1 MKLKII
7 DDMEPQDIAML
18 QALYSRSPA
27 SVEDHLA
34 RVAESGPGQF
44 MERYYI
50 GYGHRS
56 IGDCGSTTLFI
67 EGVPMLHAKA
77 IQDWPLYSG
86 QEYSTRYMDFGAVE
100 FHDPTEG
107 NEGRA
112 IQERW
117 RSFYTSTFPVVV
129 AHLRSRHPI
138 RDDQREAVYERAISA
153 RAFDIMRGFLP
164 AGAKTNLSWHTN
176 LRQARDH
183 LGWLECHPD
192 PEIVELA
199 RGIHDELEARYPHSF
214 NAERDRAW
222 DEKPTRGVRKMADWS
237 RRQKAVRY
245 RREMM
250 GKHVFVDREWE
261 DGSINDEVF
270 IYMPIQLCQILGTA
284 PLISRVCRDTADR
297 PKGSPLPRHYDELG
311 MVQTEFLLDFGS
323 WRDLQR
329 HRAGIIRFPLLT
341 MEHGFHPW
349 YLDELPPDVR
359 PMAEALIRE
368 QEEAIDRLGVDS
380 TPRQHFIPMGY
391 RVPCRVTQA
400 LPAFVY
406 RVELRSGKTVHPT
419 LRAVA
424 IEEARLLREEMP
436 DLVLHIDDS
445 PDEWTIRRGGQ
456 TIEERAP

>member
-7 DDMEPQDIAML
+7 DDMNPQDVAML

-27 SVEDHLA
+27 PVDDHLD
-34 RVAESGPGQF
+34 RVAESGPGEF

-67 EGVPMLHAKA
+67 EGVPMIHAKA

-86 QEYSTRYMDFGAVE
+86 QECSTRYMDFGAVE
-100 FHDPTEG
+100 FHDPTG
-107 NEGRA
+107 SDMGRE

-117 RSFYTSTFPVVV
+117 RSFYTSMFPEVVD
-129 AHLRSRHPI
+129 HLRACHPN
-138 RDDQREAVYERAISA
+138 DGQKAAVYDRAINA

-192 PEIVELA
+192 DEIAWLA
-199 RGIHDELEARYPHSF
+199 RGIHNQLVERYPNSF
-214 NAERDRAW
+214 DPTRDRCE
-222 DEKPTRGVRKMADWS
+222 DEKPAKAAKKRADWF
-237 RRQKAVRY
+237 RRRKAVEY

-250 GKHVFVDREWE
+250 DEHLLVDAFADKKVR
-261 DGSINDEVF
+261 V
-270 IYMPIQLCQILGTA
+270 
-284 PLISRVCRDTADR
+284 LIPGMLRSVSQDLVRDAEFCTTRR
-297 PKGSPLPRHYDELG
+297 PKGSPLPRRYDELG
-311 MVQTEFLLDFGS
+311 MLMSTFLLDFGS

-349 YLDELPPDVR
+349 YLDNLPPHVR
-359 PMAEALIRE
+359 PMAEMLLSQ
-368 QEEAIDRLGVDS
+368 QEAAIDHLGVDPI
-380 TPRQHFIPMGY
+380 PRQHFIPMGY
-391 RVPCRVTQA
+391 RVPCRVTQT

-406 RVELRSGKTVHPT
+406 RVELRSSKTVHPT

-424 IEEARLLREEMP
+424 IKEAQLLKQAMP
-436 DLVLHIDDS
+436 GLTLHIDES
-445 PDEWTIRRGGQ
+445 PDRWTMKRGEQ
-456 TIEERAP
+456 TIEERMK